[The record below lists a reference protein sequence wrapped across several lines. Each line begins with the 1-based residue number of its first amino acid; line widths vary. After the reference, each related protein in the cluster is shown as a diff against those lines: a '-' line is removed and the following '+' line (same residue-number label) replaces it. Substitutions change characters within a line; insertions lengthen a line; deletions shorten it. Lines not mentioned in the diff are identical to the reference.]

1 MFEISGIGLFTAF
14 LAGLVSFLSPCVLP
28 LVPAYLSYIAGQTV
42 DDLQDS
48 LQIDTRHSAILLSC
62 FFVLGFSTVFITL
75 GASASVLGQLLLS
88 YRYEANIVGGA
99 IVILFGLLLVGIVK
113 IPWLMHDF
121 HFKVDIKHGRP
132 LAAYVLGL
140 AFGFGWTPCIG
151 PVLGAVLT
159 LSAAS
164 TTIGGGIS
172 LLVVYSLGLAVP
184 FLIAAL
190 FTGYFLRSM
199 KTLRR
204 LGRPLQIISGI
215 IMIIMGIAMITGY
228 LSTFAFWI
236 LQTFPVFGTIG

>member
-1 MFEISGIGLFTAF
+1 LFEISGIGLFTAF

-42 DDLQDS
+42 DDLRDS
-48 LQIDTRHSAILLSC
+48 LQVDTRHSAILLSG

-99 IVILFGLLLVGIVK
+99 IVILFGLLLLGFVK

-121 HFKVDIKHGRP
+121 HFKVDIKRGRP
-132 LAAYVLGL
+132 LAAYILGL

-164 TTIGGGIS
+164 TTVGGGIS

-236 LQTFPVFGTIG
+236 LQTFPIFGTIG